1 MAMRQH
7 GWRSVNAA
15 MLEDER
21 EVATTAVTP
30 RAQRRR
36 AEPGWLRRMHRDE
49 ERSLPSPSPMMRDE
63 AAAREDERA
72 VLAAEPPRRVQL
84 PVSRAELQR
93 LQRDEERDVGEL
105 WVAQQ
110 RKQAEEDAR
119 RRQELAEQ
127 ARVAHWRM
135 KAAQSPAADQL
146 RAALQSIALLE
157 PEF

>member
-1 MAMRQH
+1 MRQH

-84 PVSRAELQR
+84 PVSCAELQR

-110 RKQAEEDAR
+110 RHVNSA
-119 RRQELAEQ
+119 
-127 ARVAHWRM
+127 
-135 KAAQSPAADQL
+135 
-146 RAALQSIALLE
+146 
-157 PEF
+157 